1 MEKDIHVRFTD
12 SKLAYLYKNGKL
24 VYPRKVNM
32 YNQIIEC
39 LLVILVLDAIGL
51 NFRTWQWFA
60 VAVPML
66 FVLVYLRKKGL

>member
-1 MEKDIHVRFTD
+1 MESIRVRFTQ
-12 SKLAYLYKNGKL
+12 SKLAYLYKGGEL
-24 VYPRKVNM
+24 IYPRKVNM

-66 FVLVYLRKKGL
+66 FVFVYLRKTKG